1 MKLYRNLAFAL
12 GALALSG
19 LGCAGDG
26 PKDEPGQRFNIQ
38 VAPLD
43 GGISDACY
51 KVEVFATDSPAA
63 FNDDPATGN
72 LVWGE
77 DSLCSGTYGVN
88 GELRYTGICRDYEED
103 TDGSR
108 NAVRL
113 TINSLTAGTTD
124 LLATGFINPCPAASD
139 LNDDNGCIIVADCK
153 TNVDTQVEFDLTVMR
168 QAAYGFF
175 DVAVRFNEIFC
186 AAKVDCTEDDDDT
199 ATLQFLQK
207 PNGTDGDTVI
217 LGFACFGGAD
227 AETGEPNPLFVYLDD
242 ITIDCGGNDETVF
255 VGNGPGNL
263 AVADYN
269 GNGTGIL
276 FGAAVN
282 QGAAMEGGIYV
293 NVLLGMNTYE
303 NCTLTAQGTASPTS
317 LGGSSPYFTP
327 ADTNYP
333 YIDFNVTLG
342 GASGRTCTKH
352 PLFGTGDNAGVSAP
366 YTGVDTPAELDNE
379 FAISAQPQGLQP
391 MAAWGPGCNDNG
403 DCGVGETCYQI
414 AGTGG
419 VCFATGLVTLC
430 PNGNECSA
438 GEICHSS
445 GGDAYC
451 LAVGAIGPACNRDT
465 DNYQFGMPW
474 MSASCPAGS
483 FCDYPGIC
491 RMQGE
496 LGATCN
502 GTSYGGRQCAD
513 GLVCNEVCVAAP
525 TTVGAACFN
534 DGSGLT
540 CGAGLYCNGST
551 CQALKTQGQ
560 TCSNTFTDPECAEGL
575 YCNGSTCQPNVAIG
589 GSCMVNPFACDPATA
604 FCDVSMTGNCLA
616 LKALDATCED
626 SSQCADGLICEYPN
640 PVVSGGTCRPR
651 DVIGSYCQD
660 TTWCPNGKTCDLT
673 TDPGQ
678 CQ

>member
-12 GALALSG
+12 GALALLG

-51 KVEVFATDSPAA
+51 RVEVFATDSPAA
-63 FNDDPATGN
+63 FNDDPAAGN

-124 LLATGFINPCPAASD
+124 LLATGFINPCPAAG
-139 LNDDNGCIIVADCK
+139 LNEDNGCIIVADCK

-242 ITIDCGGNDETVF
+242 ITIACGSNEETVF

-263 AVADYN
+263 AAADYN

-293 NVLLGMNTYE
+293 NVLLGMNNYE

-379 FAISAQPQGLQP
+379 FFIAAPVSA
-391 MAAWGPGCNDNG
+391 A
-403 DCGVGETCYQI
+403 
-414 AGTGG
+414 
-419 VCFATGLVTLC
+419 VCPCWTA
-430 PNGNECSA
+430 
-438 GEICHSS
+438 
-445 GGDAYC
+445 D
-451 LAVGAIGPACNRDT
+451 
-465 DNYQFGMPW
+465 
-474 MSASCPAGS
+474 
-483 FCDYPGIC
+483 
-491 RMQGE
+491 E
-496 LGATCN
+496 LGQYAIAV
-502 GTSYGGRQCAD
+502 AD
-513 GLVCNEVCVAAP
+513 GQSHMC
-525 TTVGAACFN
+525 
-534 DGSGLT
+534 
-540 CGAGLYCNGST
+540 ST
-551 CQALKTQGQ
+551 
-560 TCSNTFTDPECAEGL
+560 
-575 YCNGSTCQPNVAIG
+575 ST
-589 GSCMVNPFACDPATA
+589 PATA
-604 FCDVSMTGNCLA
+604 MYSYAGAGGVARAFKLDSPAANSCEFVNASTGVTITSTAGLTTEQHAACLA
-616 LKALDATCED
+616 DITAL
-626 SSQCADGLICEYPN
+626 CAL
-640 PVVSGGTCRPR
+640 
-651 DVIGSYCQD
+651 
-660 TTWCPNGKTCDLT
+660 
-673 TDPGQ
+673 
-678 CQ
+678 